1 MILDKLCFLAFFVS
15 VATATIKCSG
25 QHSCY
30 AESPEC
36 DPNTDCQTVLRFDPS
51 GNVNIFVRNMSVT
64 DYVSIVTD
72 QDLLNTMEFF
82 VCVPFA
88 GQRLR
93 GLGRFGQTI
102 LINQQ
107 NLTNVV
113 EQFET
118 NSFRCVINQDE
129 LKPEFRSN
137 KIFIV
142 SRGRFQQFMRVNE
155 GFKLY
160 KLKHEEDLEGEQFL
174 PAAYKTP
181 KPLKKTEIA
190 PPKFEEVVE
199 ISKMLQ
205 SVKQMFVDAVKQ
217 EKMDK
222 EHIIH
227 KKSGSSGHKRY
238 HPKKDSYESDKDTKQ
253 NKAKLV
259 EESDESRHVG
269 LKKFYTPL
277 LSLFFQDKSR
287 DVIVSKARHHK
298 KPHKTHKSHKNQ
310 TISNKS
316 EEVMSPKMKPV
327 ANDDDLDTKVYVRMT
342 KKQMYTFID
351 GLEEGKSAGN
361 QSDLLKSNAST
372 LNSEVE
378 EPRNSATDD
387 EIVFVLM
394 TKRQMH
400 TMIGTK
406 AEHQVSGTK
415 MFAEKRNYAGH
426 GFHFGTTLL
435 LLSALLFL

>member
-1 MILDKLCFLAFFVS
+1 MILHKLCFLAFFVS
-15 VATATIKCSG
+15 VATTTIKCSG

-36 DPNTDCQTVLRFDPS
+36 DPNTDCQTVLRFDSS

-64 DYVSIVTD
+64 DYISIVTD
-72 QDLLNTMEFF
+72 RDLLNTMEFF

-137 KIFIV
+137 KIFIA
-142 SRGRFQQFMRVNE
+142 SRGRFQQFLRVNE

-160 KLKHEEDLEGEQFL
+160 KLEHEGGNSLEKEQFL
-174 PAAYKTP
+174 PTASRTP
-181 KPLKKTEIA
+181 NSLKKTEIA

-205 SVKQMFVDAVKQ
+205 NVKQMFVNAVKQ

-222 EHIIH
+222 EHLIH

-238 HPKKDSYESDKDTKQ
+238 HPKRDYDDSAKDTKQ
-253 NKAKLV
+253 KKAKLV
-259 EESDESRHVG
+259 EESDESR
-269 LKKFYTPL
+269 
-277 LSLFFQDKSR
+277 QDKSR
-287 DVIVSKARHHK
+287 DVNAPKARHHK
-298 KPHKTHKSHKNQ
+298 TSHKTRPHKNQ

-327 ANDDDLDTKVYVRMT
+327 ADDDDLDTKVYVRMT

-351 GLEEGKSAGN
+351 GLEEGISTGN

-435 LLSALLFL
+435 LLSVLLFL

>member
-1 MILDKLCFLAFFVS
+1 MIFHKLCFLAYFVS

-25 QHSCY
+25 RHSCY

-72 QDLLNTMEFF
+72 RDLLNTMEFF

-129 LKPEFRSN
+129 LKPEFWLN
-137 KIFIV
+137 KNFIV
-142 SRGRFQQFMRVNE
+142 SRGRFQQFLRVNE
-155 GFKLY
+155 GCKLY
-160 KLKHEEDLEGEQFL
+160 KLEHEEDLESKQFL
-174 PAAYKTP
+174 PTAYRTP
-181 KPLKKTEIA
+181 KALKKTEIA
-190 PPKFEEVVE
+190 SPKFEDVIE

-205 SVKQMFVDAVKQ
+205 NVKQMFVNAVKQ
-217 EKMDK
+217 EKMNR
-222 EHIIH
+222 EHLH
-227 KKSGSSGHKRY
+227 KKSGSNGHKRY
-238 HPKKDSYESDKDTKQ
+238 YPKSDSYESDKDTKQ
-253 NKAKLV
+253 NKAKLIK
-259 EESDESRHVG
+259 ESDDSR
-269 LKKFYTPL
+269 
-277 LSLFFQDKSR
+277 QDKSR
-287 DVIVSKARHHK
+287 DVIVSKARSHK
-298 KPHKTHKSHKNQ
+298 KSHETKSHKNQ

-316 EEVMSPKMKPV
+316 EEVMSSKMKPV
-327 ANDDDLDTKVYVRMT
+327 ANDADLDTKVYVRMT

-361 QSDLLKSNAST
+361 ETDLLKSNAST

-415 MFAEKRNYAGH
+415 MFAEKRNYASSGV
-426 GFHFGTTLL
+426 HFGTTLL
-435 LLSALLFL
+435 VLSVLLFL